1 MGAIKDKL
9 INFIEKKVSLSK
21 VENVSAATSTK
32 LAFKMLAIQIAV
44 SYIANAVSKCE
55 INFYKNGKKDTKS
68 YQYYLWNV
76 KPNPNQSGSEFVNK
90 LVTKMLTSPDG
101 ALVIQNKGYIYVADS
116 FQRDPHPFRE
126 DVYSS
131 IQIENLALMKTFN
144 ASEVLHFKL
153 EDKNISELIDSV
165 YVDYGKAIS
174 YALDSFLRVN
184 SSKFKMKIKQDK
196 IGDLTFNEYYN
207 QYLKAQLK
215 DFLESNNGVYP
226 ENEGFELLEFKTGN
240 QTKNCDDLV
249 KLRKDMFQMAGEAYK
264 IPASMMEGNINNTTE
279 IVKQF
284 ITFGVEPW
292 TKLIEDV
299 INAGCWSFEDWKNGC
314 KAKVDTSKI
323 AYTTLLDG
331 ADNASKL
338 IANTI
343 CCPDEVRELFGLD
356 SIDEEFG
363 KQFFITKN
371 NSKAEDVMNGT
382 AEGGKE

>member
-1 MGAIKDKL
+1 M
-9 INFIEKKVSLSK
+9 
-21 VENVSAATSTK
+21 
-32 LAFKMLAIQIAV
+32 
-44 SYIANAVSKCE
+44 
-55 INFYKNGKKDTKS
+55 
-68 YQYYLWNV
+68 WNV
-76 KPNPNQSGSEFVNK
+76 KPNDNQSGSEFINK
-90 LVTKMLTSPDG
+90 LVTKMLTNPDG
-101 ALVIQNKGYIYVADS
+101 ALVIQNNGKIYVADS
-116 FQRDPHPFRE
+116 YQRQPYPFRE
-126 DVYSS
+126 DEYSA
-131 IQIENLALMKTFN
+131 ICIETLPLYKTFK
-144 ASEVLHFKL
+144 ASEVLHFRL
-153 EDKNISELIDSV
+153 ENENISELINSV
-165 YVDYGKAIS
+165 YMEYGKAIS
-174 YALDSFLRVN
+174 YALDSFLKVN

-207 QYLKAQLK
+207 QFLKEQLK

-226 ENEGFELLEFKTGN
+226 ENEGFDLQEFKTGN

-249 KLRKDMFQMAGEAYK
+249 KLRKDMFQMVGEAYK
-264 IPASMMEGNINNTTE
+264 IPISMMEGNINNVTE
-279 IVKQF
+279 IIKQF

-299 INAGCWSFEDWKNGC
+299 INAGCWSYEEWKKGC
-314 KAKVDTSKI
+314 KVKIDTSKI

-356 SIDEEFG
+356 SIEKEFG

-371 NSKAEDVMNGT
+371 NSKAEDVMDGT

>member
-1 MGAIKDKL
+1 MGLINKL
-9 INFIEKKVSLSK
+9 TNFIEKKISTARVDS
-21 VENVSAATSTK
+21 VSAETSTK
-32 LAFKMLAIQIAV
+32 LAFKALAIQIAV
-44 SYIANAVSKCE
+44 SYIANAISKCE
-55 INFYKNGKKDTKS
+55 IKFYKNGKKDTQS

-76 KPNPNQSGSEFVNK
+76 KPNDNQSGSEFINK
-90 LVTKMLTSPDG
+90 LVTKMLTNPDG
-101 ALVIQNKGYIYVADS
+101 ALVIQNNGKIYVADS
-116 FQRDPHPFRE
+116 YQRQPYPFRE
-126 DVYSS
+126 DEYSA
-131 IQIENLALMKTFN
+131 ICIETLALNKTFK
-144 ASEVLHFKL
+144 ASEVLHFRL
-153 EDKNISELIDSV
+153 EDENISELINSV
-165 YVDYGKAIS
+165 YMEYGKAIS
-174 YALDSFLRVN
+174 YALDSFLKVN

-207 QYLKAQLK
+207 QFLKEQLK
-215 DFLESNNGVYP
+215 DFLEGNNGIYP
-226 ENEGFELLEFKTGN
+226 ENEGFDLQEFKTGN

-249 KLRKDMFQMAGEAYK
+249 KLRKDMFQMVGEAYK
-264 IPASMMEGNINNTTE
+264 IPVSMMEGNINNVTE
-279 IVKQF
+279 IIKQF

-299 INAGCWSFEDWKNGC
+299 INAGCWNYEEWKKGC
-314 KAKVDTSKI
+314 KVKIDTSKI

-356 SIDEEFG
+356 SIEEEFG

-371 NSKAEDVMNGT
+371 NSKAEDVMDGT

>member
-1 MGAIKDKL
+1 MGLINKL
-9 INFIEKKVSLSK
+9 TNFIEKKISTARVDS
-21 VENVSAATSTK
+21 VSAETSTK
-32 LAFKMLAIQIAV
+32 LAFKALAIQIAV
-44 SYIANAVSKCE
+44 SYIANAISKCE
-55 INFYKNGKKDTKS
+55 IKFYKNGKKDTQS

-76 KPNPNQSGSEFVNK
+76 KPNDNQSGSEFINK
-90 LVTKMLTSPDG
+90 LVTKMLTNPDG
-101 ALVIQNKGYIYVADS
+101 ALVIQNNGKIYVADS
-116 FQRDPHPFRE
+116 YQRQPYPFRE
-126 DVYSS
+126 DEYSS
-131 IQIENLALMKTFN
+131 ICIETLSLNKTFK
-144 ASEVLHFKL
+144 ASEVLHFRL
-153 EDKNISELIDSV
+153 EDENISELINSV
-165 YVDYGKAIS
+165 YMEYGKAIS
-174 YALDSFLRVN
+174 YALDSFLKVN

-207 QYLKAQLK
+207 QFLKEQLK

-226 ENEGFELLEFKTGN
+226 ENEGFDLQEFKTGN
-240 QTKNCDDLV
+240 KTKNCDDLV
-249 KLRKDMFQMAGEAYK
+249 KLRKDMFQMVGEAFK
-264 IPASMMEGNINNTTE
+264 IPISMMEGNINNVTE
-279 IVKQF
+279 IIKQF

-299 INAGCWSFEDWKNGC
+299 INAGCWNYEEWKKGC
-314 KAKVDTSKI
+314 KVKIDTSKI

-356 SIDEEFG
+356 SIEEEFG

-371 NSKAEDVMNGT
+371 NSKAEDVMDGT